1 MLFVVETREI
11 RRREEDVFFVLS
23 SHVMRRGVITSAN
36 CCNFRDSQ
44 ALVKILEFGR
54 ITEQF
59 GPECVAEVDLS
70 SAILDQLQK
79 QLIIAMKQWLIG
91 SVESMVSIPLLHGTL
106 SFGCCSNR
114 PSVSSDKAALRILL
128 LLGFAV
134 QPEIHPAAS
143 LSCRKCGGALETP
156 GHVFLQCRDVQTV
169 AARDVLKESLLHDF
183 GMTLRASVTAA
194 DVHLLLQELIFN
206 LGTVAPVARF
216 IYKVVRAWRFFGR
229 RLPTMVSELAP
240 DTDEE
245 ADFWDLETATATWS
259 LEGWTWK

>member
-1 MLFVVETREI
+1 
-11 RRREEDVFFVLS
+11 
-23 SHVMRRGVITSAN
+23 
-36 CCNFRDSQ
+36 
-44 ALVKILEFGR
+44 
-54 ITEQF
+54 
-59 GPECVAEVDLS
+59 
-70 SAILDQLQK
+70 
-79 QLIIAMKQWLIG
+79 MKQWLIG
-91 SVESMVSIPLLHGTL
+91 SVESMVSIPLLHGRLEPQETGLL
-106 SFGCCSNR
+106 SGFLSARDIIFGCCSNR

-156 GHVFLQCRDVQTV
+156 GHVFLQVQGCADGGGTGL
-169 AARDVLKESLLHDF
+169 LKESLLHDF